1 MFNGLLPKFE
11 SSMLNDQK
19 AGCSYLSDRF
29 MDHAFFSKRGNL
41 WLKDPKE
48 ITGVDIITMGSS

>member
-1 MFNGLLPKFE
+1 LPKFE